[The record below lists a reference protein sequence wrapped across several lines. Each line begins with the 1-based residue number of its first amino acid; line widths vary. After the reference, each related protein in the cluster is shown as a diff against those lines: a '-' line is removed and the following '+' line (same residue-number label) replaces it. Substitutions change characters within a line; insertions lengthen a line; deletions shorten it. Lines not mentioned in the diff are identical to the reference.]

1 MAKKKNQKI
10 RKLHKPLNINVGVII
25 FGIIFVYLAFSVTAY
40 LSKEKIQFYEVVQGG
55 IVRDRSYTG
64 LILRQEQVKNSAG
77 AGYIN
82 LYLREG
88 KRASVGARI
97 YSLDETGGLK
107 ALMDEIQT
115 EEQPI
120 SKENIRDLRKQ
131 MDSFVISFQ
140 DSDFSTVYDYRYDL
154 ENSVMEYA
162 SFGTVEQLDQMAA
175 EAGVNFQQIT
185 SDVSG
190 VVSYGIDSY
199 EGLTPSDVEEA
210 LFDRSGY
217 SKTIRQSGQM
227 IDSGVPV
234 YKIVTSEDWSIVF
247 LLSEED
253 QEHFS
258 DRSALTIHFL
268 ADSFTT
274 TANYSTI
281 TGKDG
286 KTYGKLDFSKYM
298 EQFIGDRFVEFEIVE
313 DQTRGLK
320 IPISAVTEKD
330 FYLVPMEYMTPGGDS
345 SDQGFYKEVYSEEGT
360 SVVFVPAD
368 IYYSDETYYYVD
380 AGEGSELKS
389 GDYIVKP
396 QSTDRFQLSQTAS
409 LKGVYNINRGYA
421 VFKQIEILDSNEEY
435 YTVKEGT
442 SYGLSVYDHIVL
454 NASMVQ
460 EGQILYQ

>member
-55 IVRDRSYTG
+55 IVSDHSYTG

-162 SFGTVEQLDQMAA
+162 SFGTVEQLDQ
-175 EAGVNFQQIT
+175 I
-185 SDVSG
+185 
-190 VVSYGIDSY
+190 
-199 EGLTPSDVEEA
+199 
-210 LFDRSGY
+210 
-217 SKTIRQSGQM
+217 
-227 IDSGVPV
+227 
-234 YKIVTSEDWSIVF
+234 
-247 LLSEED
+247 
-253 QEHFS
+253 
-258 DRSALTIHFL
+258 
-268 ADSFTT
+268 
-274 TANYSTI
+274 
-281 TGKDG
+281 
-286 KTYGKLDFSKYM
+286 
-298 EQFIGDRFVEFEIVE
+298 
-313 DQTRGLK
+313 
-320 IPISAVTEKD
+320 
-330 FYLVPMEYMTPGGDS
+330 
-345 SDQGFYKEVYSEEGT
+345 
-360 SVVFVPAD
+360 
-368 IYYSDETYYYVD
+368 
-380 AGEGSELKS
+380 
-389 GDYIVKP
+389 
-396 QSTDRFQLSQTAS
+396 
-409 LKGVYNINRGYA
+409 
-421 VFKQIEILDSNEEY
+421 
-435 YTVKEGT
+435 
-442 SYGLSVYDHIVL
+442 
-454 NASMVQ
+454 
-460 EGQILYQ
+460 